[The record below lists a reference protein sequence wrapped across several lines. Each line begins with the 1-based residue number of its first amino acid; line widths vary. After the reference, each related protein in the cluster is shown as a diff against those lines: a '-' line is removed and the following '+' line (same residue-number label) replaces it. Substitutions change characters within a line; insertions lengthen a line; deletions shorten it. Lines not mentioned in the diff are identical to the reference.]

1 MIPYIAVLAILIVAI
16 LYEVYGQ
23 SESFSNAGAAA
34 RDASGNVVQRDASG
48 NVARTDASG
57 NDLRVSLQDLYGLL
71 GPFRMDA
78 SGNPIGAAKPSDA
91 SGNSVKAPAPADTPQ
106 SNISLDELTKRISK
120 SVAKQ
125 VKDDLAAQ
133 HSLDDVFDK
142 YAPCDLTDAEA
153 QGQEYEKV
161 KPRPSEKPDMSEYIR
176 KDSIPCW
183 NCSVP

>member
-1 MIPYIAVLAILIVAI
+1 MIPYIAVLAILIIVI

-23 SESFSNAGAAA
+23 TESFRNAGTT
-34 RDASGNVVQRDASG
+34 DASGNVVRRDASG
-48 NVARTDASG
+48 NIARTDASG
-57 NDLRVSLQDLYGLL
+57 NDIQISLTDLYGLL

-78 SGNPIGAAKPSDA
+78 SGNPIKTETKDANASSIKAA
-91 SGNSVKAPAPADTPQ
+91 APAAVAQ
-106 SNISLDELTKRISK
+106 SNISLNEITDRISK

-133 HSLDDVFDK
+133 HSMDEVYDK

-161 KPRPSEKPDMSEYIR
+161 KPRPSDKPDMSQYIR

>member
-1 MIPYIAVLAILIVAI
+1 MIPYIAALAFLIVVI

-23 SESFSNAGAAA
+23 TESFGNAAS
-34 RDASGNVVQRDASG
+34 RTDASGNTIRTDASG
-48 NVARTDASG
+48 NAVRTDASG
-57 NDLRVSLQDLYGLL
+57 NDVRISLQDLYGLL

-78 SGNPIGAAKPSDA
+78 SGNSVTKPATETPGS
-91 SGNSVKAPAPADTPQ
+91 SIKAPEVADTPQ
-106 SNISLDELTKRISK
+106 SNISLNELTNRISK

-133 HSLDDVFDK
+133 HSLDDVYDK